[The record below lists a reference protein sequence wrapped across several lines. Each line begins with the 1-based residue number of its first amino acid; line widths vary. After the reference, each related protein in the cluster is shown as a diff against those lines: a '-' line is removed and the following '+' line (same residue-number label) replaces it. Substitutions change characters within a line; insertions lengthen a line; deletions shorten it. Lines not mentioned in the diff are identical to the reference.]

1 MCIRD
6 RVVPAGPDLDGV
18 TRTRAPIVESHHD
31 GVAGK
36 IDGGELVV
44 SMVLDRR
51 DDAKQ
56 PGGGDEGVDG
66 SAVDVVWGPNLSEA
80 AVVDDGD
87 AVGERHGIFLIVRRI
102 DRRDPVSLLQQGYGV
117 TTIYATNDQEDAMA
131 LADRIA
137 VINDGR
143 LRQVGTPDDIYRRPV
158 DTFVPAAGLL
168 GVVTSVENHGD
179 HEFTTVDLAGDPVV
193 VRFDDGRPR
202 PGDTIEIWT
211 RRYHPVSYTHLRAHE
226 TVL

>member
-102 DRRDPVSLLQQGYGV
+102 DRRDPVSLLEQGYGV

-158 DTFVPAAGLL
+158 DTFVAGFLGSPPMSFLEGDVSGLEVRIGAGTLPVPPQTPQGRVKVGIRTHDWDIVPAAGLL
-168 GVVTSVENHGD
+168 GVVTSVENH
-179 HEFTTVDLAGDPVV
+179 
-193 VRFDDGRPR
+193 
-202 PGDTIEIWT
+202 
-211 RRYHPVSYTHLRAHE
+211 
-226 TVL
+226 